1 MKRERSGAAQAL
13 PGIAV
18 LALLTLLTLFAVVS
32 TMLAVFGAQAYCGTT
47 ARTERH
53 GSDRVIS
60 AFIRNAARADDRAG
74 AIAVEQI
81 DGMDVLCIASEE
93 DGERYIKRIYVSD
106 GSLRE
111 LYTSR
116 ERPFDPEGGE
126 TICPARGMR
135 AEEDGGLLRICVTDA
150 GGREITVY
158 AALRARN
165 ESTPREGEA

>member
-18 LALLTLLTLFAVVS
+18 LALLTLFAVVS
-32 TMLAVFGAQAYCGTT
+32 TMLAVFGAQAYCGTM

-60 AFIRNAARADDRAG
+60 AFLRNAARADDRAG

-135 AEEDGGLLRICVTDA
+135 AEEDGGLLRICVKDA